1 MANPVKMLPR
11 QALIE
16 KELKEQEA
24 KTQFVGE
31 SVKFGKEV
39 NRRLTEEGISIYEQ
53 IGILRKALVSM
64 GCTDPEFVAFN
75 AKVEQIKEEV
85 RAEQNEHHMGD

>member
-1 MANPVKMLPR
+1 MPNPIKMMPR
-11 QALIE
+11 GALIE
-16 KELKEQEA
+16 KELKEQEE

-31 SVKFGKEV
+31 SAEFGKEV

-53 IGILRKALVSM
+53 IGILRKALVEM

-75 AKVEQIKEEV
+75 AKVENIKAQI
-85 RAEQNEHHMGD
+85 RAEENENHMGD